1 MKKLISVLLVI
12 ALMSTMVLSFASAE
26 EKVTIEILSLK
37 TEEAAQNAFNEMF
50 ANFQEMYPNVEFDL
64 QSMSSDNLKTT
75 MRARAA
81 SGS

>member
-1 MKKLISVLLVI
+1 
-12 ALMSTMVLSFASAE
+12 
-26 EKVTIEILSLK
+26 
-37 TEEAAQNAFNEMF
+37 MF

-81 SGS
+81 SGDSQVGFLGAQNDAGPAALPVGIDLKLKGQEFIIVFSSRKGGKFT

>member
-12 ALMSTMVLSFASAE
+12 TLMSTMVLSFASAE

-50 ANFQEMYPNVEFDL
+50 ATSRKCTPMWSL
-64 QSMSSDNLKTT
+64 ISSPCLPTT
-75 MRARAA
+75 
-81 SGS
+81 

>member
-37 TEEAAQNAFNEMF
+37 TE
-50 ANFQEMYPNVEFDL
+50 
-64 QSMSSDNLKTT
+64 
-75 MRARAA
+75 
-81 SGS
+81 